1 MKGIRAIFYC
11 LIDSLIAQNSTLCL
25 ADSES
30 QASFLNKK
38 LYFSKKIIG
47 LENGSLSGVDL
58 EKFKRKDINLKSS
71 FDFSEGVKYLFLGR
85 LNADKGINDLIKII
99 PNHLKSFRED
109 KFIIVGPCEDI
120 KISTKLNYIK
130 KIGQI
135 I

>member
-58 EKFKRKDINLKSS
+58 EKFKRKDINLKVLLI
-71 FDFSEGVKYLFLGR
+71 FQRE
-85 LNADKGINDLIKII
+85 LNIY
-99 PNHLKSFRED
+99 S
-109 KFIIVGPCEDI
+109 
-120 KISTKLNYIK
+120 
-130 KIGQI
+130 
-135 I
+135 